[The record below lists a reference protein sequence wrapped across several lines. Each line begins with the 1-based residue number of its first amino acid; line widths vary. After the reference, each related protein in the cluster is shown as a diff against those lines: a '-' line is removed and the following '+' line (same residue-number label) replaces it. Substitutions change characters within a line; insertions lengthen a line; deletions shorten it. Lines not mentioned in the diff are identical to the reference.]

1 MNDHRHGCPDGS
13 RVTTPHDGAG
23 GCAHRGSRP
32 AVRLRGPDQSGSIVI
47 LVAVCLMVLIGATAM
62 GLDLANL
69 FLAKSLNQRIA
80 DQAALAAAFAYSQ
93 SSNSAATA
101 STAASSM
108 AVANGAGSA
117 GVSTSIVASPTGD
130 GSNAARVVVTSTVAL
145 SPFGKALLAAGI
157 VSYNVAA
164 TAYAEIQ
171 TAATP
176 CVIALATTAQSGT
189 GINAA
194 GSPVTATGCEIA
206 SNQNVTTSGGG
217 TISASAIYA
226 YGTISGSSIT
236 GTQHTLTT
244 VQADPFASANVFS
257 RMSTVSGLTAPSFPS
272 VGSAPTGGSA
282 LATCNTANP
291 TLTVA
296 SGTYTGITVGSGCT
310 TITFTG
316 GSSSTNISGGINT
329 TAWTPTSSTAMS
341 FAAGTYNINGISIG
355 NASNS
360 GSNNLFNITISTTG
374 SVTFNIWSGFTVQ
387 GCSSLLVNGP
397 ATYNIQGGFSD
408 LNYATSCPTH
418 PTVVF
423 NNSNGGNSTFAIAG
437 GSNKSALTVNG
448 NSATFPAGSYALT
461 AATGCSGSCVGLTL
475 GSSAVATF
483 GNGSYQISA
492 SNGGISVGGSATLTI
507 GSQIDNTSVFQI
519 TGITSTYNA
528 INTSSLSTLTLGSF
542 NNFDLN
548 GAVNFGSSAT
558 LGAGTYTVNGAFN
571 ACSNSGSLSGTSVSI
586 IASGAVC
593 FQDIYPIS
601 LSAPTAITSATV
613 GTASTIVVASSFAST
628 SISTPAV
635 TVNTSNG
642 TTTLVG
648 ALYMPN
654 GPLTVT
660 NGGNLLGNGNCL
672 QVIATSM
679 KFSNDA
685 HGLATT
691 CTGLGGSSASIS
703 LVQ

>member
-1 MNDHRHGCPDGS
+1 
-13 RVTTPHDGAG
+13 
-23 GCAHRGSRP
+23 
-32 AVRLRGPDQSGSIVI
+32 
-47 LVAVCLMVLIGATAM
+47 VLIGATAM

-519 TGITSTYNA
+519 TGISSTYNA

-558 LGAGTYTVNGAFN
+558 LGDGTYTVNGAFN